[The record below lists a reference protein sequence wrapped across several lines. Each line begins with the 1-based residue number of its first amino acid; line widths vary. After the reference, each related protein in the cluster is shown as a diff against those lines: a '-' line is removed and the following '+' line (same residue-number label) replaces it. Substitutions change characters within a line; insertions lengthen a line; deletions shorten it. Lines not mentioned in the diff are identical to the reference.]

1 MLPPQYKRQFYTT
14 DVIGPEDIRNS
25 VKNSINEGYK
35 NDLFTMQSYDNEM
48 LALASNEEKSIPLN
62 LNMGSNMFNSTA
74 DFGFSSHS
82 EDLDKKL
89 ILCPKSEQ
97 M

>member
-1 MLPPQYKRQFYTT
+1 M
-14 DVIGPEDIRNS
+14 IGPEDIRNS
-25 VKNSINEGYK
+25 AKSSINEGYK

-48 LALASNEEKSIPLN
+48 LALASNEEKSISLN